1 MVYSSTANTNS
12 LTGGDR
18 YDNANS
24 GVTTAIQAT
33 AFAMV
38 KARVE
43 KMGLT
48 PPDSDTT
55 LGTAE
60 DMYAIALSY
69 NKGRLIGDLPS
80 GGTNSSIATYDN
92 VNKSVFLY
100 KGFGDELVDAYI
112 SKVNTTNILA
122 ADVDGQTRGDEISD
136 NMKLNQGTLPTFAE
150 I

>member
-33 AFAMV
+33 AFVMV
-38 KARVE
+38 KAKV
-43 KMGLT
+43 KAKGLT
-48 PPDSDTT
+48 PPDSDAT
-55 LGTAE
+55 LGAAE

-69 NKGRLIGDLPS
+69 NKGRMIGDLPS
-80 GGTNSSIATYDN
+80 GGANSSIATYDN
-92 VNKSVFLY
+92 VNKSVILY
-100 KGFGDELVDAYI
+100 MGLGDGLIEDYI
-112 SKVNTTNILA
+112 ANINTTNILA